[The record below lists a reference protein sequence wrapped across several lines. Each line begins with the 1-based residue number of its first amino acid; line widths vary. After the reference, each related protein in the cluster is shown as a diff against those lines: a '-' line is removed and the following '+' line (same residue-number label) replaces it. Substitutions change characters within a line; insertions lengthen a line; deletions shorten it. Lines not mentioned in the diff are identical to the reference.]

1 MPSRCAR
8 SSRARSPTGQRERVP
23 ERAQDIVSRIG
34 WALEVQQPEIEVFT
48 IDEGRWTYTV
58 DGEAPDRTA

>member
-1 MPSRCAR
+1 
-8 SSRARSPTGQRERVP
+8 VP

-34 WALEVQQPEIEVFT
+34 WVLEVQQPEIEVFT
-48 IDEGRWTYTV
+48 TDEGRWTYTV